1 MAILRGQRA
10 PEFPFHQSEALQ
22 TRRSFDCM
30 SAVDNTHRRVYYSF
44 VNSADL
50 IKRLEDAGFLLV
62 GTRGSHQKY
71 RHPDGRMTI
80 VPHPKKDLG
89 KGLVQK
95 ILRKDA
101 KLID

>member
-1 MAILRGQRA
+1 MYLG
-10 PEFPFHQSEALQ
+10 
-22 TRRSFDCM
+22 
-30 SAVDNTHRRVYYSF
+30 VYLLGMK
-44 VNSADL
+44 SADL
-50 IKRLEDAGFLLV
+50 IRILEEAGFELV
-62 GTRGSHQKY
+62 SVRGSHRKY